1 MDVLPDDVLL
11 EIFDFHLKRTEDMD
25 AWHTLIH
32 VCRRWRHL
40 VLSSSRRLN
49 LRIFCTDK
57 RPVQKMLD
65 IWPPFP
71 LVVWNSLGVLVHED
85 DIIAALEH
93 PDRVCEIGFD
103 ISSETLESLSV
114 AMEVPFPELKTLE
127 IKLDDRL
134 GRELFLP
141 DTFLGG
147 FTPRLRSL
155 DLDGIPFS
163 TVHKLLSSASDL
175 VRLSIWDVPI
185 YEYVSP
191 EEIATCLSSMTRL
204 ESMYIGFRHPR
215 HYRHPEGRHP
225 SPRPR
230 TVLPALTYFGFK
242 CPQGAV
248 GYLED
253 LMACLDAPL
262 LGDVDII
269 NTYSPFD
276 AEEIDW
282 LIQFQ

>member
-1 MDVLPDDVLL
+1 
-11 EIFDFHLKRTEDMD
+11 
-25 AWHTLIH
+25 
-32 VCRRWRHL
+32 
-40 VLSSSRRLN
+40 
-49 LRIFCTDK
+49 
-57 RPVQKMLD
+57 
-65 IWPPFP
+65 
-71 LVVWNSLGVLVHED
+71 
-85 DIIAALEH
+85 
-93 PDRVCEIGFD
+93 
-103 ISSETLESLSV
+103 
-114 AMEVPFPELKTLE
+114 
-127 IKLDDRL
+127 LDDRL
-134 GRELFLP
+134 ARELFLP
-141 DTFLGG
+141 DTFLDG

-175 VRLSIWDVPI
+175 VRLSTWDVPT

-204 ESMYIGFRHPR
+204 ESTHIGFRHPR
-215 HYRHPEGRHP
+215 HLPT
-225 SPRPR
+225 PRRSTSISATTHCP
-230 TVLPALTYFGFK
+230 PALTYFGFK

>member
-1 MDVLPDDVLL
+1 M
-11 EIFDFHLKRTEDMD
+11 
-25 AWHTLIH
+25 
-32 VCRRWRHL
+32 
-40 VLSSSRRLN
+40 
-49 LRIFCTDK
+49 
-57 RPVQKMLD
+57 
-65 IWPPFP
+65 
-71 LVVWNSLGVLVHED
+71 
-85 DIIAALEH
+85 
-93 PDRVCEIGFD
+93 
-103 ISSETLESLSV
+103 
-114 AMEVPFPELKTLE
+114 
-127 IKLDDRL
+127 DDRL
-134 GRELFLP
+134 ARELFLP

-175 VRLSIWDVPI
+175 VRLSTWDVPT

-204 ESMYIGFRHPR
+204 ESMHIGFRHPR
-215 HYRHPEGRHP
+215 HYRHPEGRHS

-230 TVLPALTYFGFK
+230 TVLPALTYSGFNY
-242 CPQGAV
+242 PQGAL

-253 LMACLDAPL
+253 LMACLNAPPV
-262 LGDVDII
+262 GDVDII